1 VHANKNGT
9 TPAKTLPLHPMPCP
23 TPCRARVQSKYFM
36 INLLCRTYFVG
47 EIESQRWKPQ
57 VDYSSAPVAGCKS
70 ISVAAVTVAKPIVPM
85 AAPKRRVTSHYG
97 QQAIV
102 INKAVEAV

>member
-1 VHANKNGT
+1 
-9 TPAKTLPLHPMPCP
+9 
-23 TPCRARVQSKYFM
+23 M

-47 EIESQRWKPQ
+47 DIESQRWKPP

-70 ISVAAVTVAKPIVPM
+70 ISVAAATVDKSIAPM
-85 AAPKRRVTSHYG
+85 VAPKRRDTSHYG

-102 INKAVEAV
+102 INKVVKAV

>member
-1 VHANKNGT
+1 
-9 TPAKTLPLHPMPCP
+9 
-23 TPCRARVQSKYFM
+23 
-36 INLLCRTYFVG
+36 
-47 EIESQRWKPQ
+47 
-57 VDYSSAPVAGCKS
+57 
-70 ISVAAVTVAKPIVPM
+70 VTVAKPIVPM

>member
-1 VHANKNGT
+1 
-9 TPAKTLPLHPMPCP
+9 
-23 TPCRARVQSKYFM
+23 M

-47 EIESQRWKPQ
+47 EIGSQQWKPQ
-57 VDYSSAPVAGCKS
+57 VDYISAPVAGRKS
-70 ISVAAVTVAKPIVPM
+70 ISVAAVTGANPIVLM

>member
-1 VHANKNGT
+1 
-9 TPAKTLPLHPMPCP
+9 
-23 TPCRARVQSKYFM
+23 M

-47 EIESQRWKPQ
+47 EIGRQRWKPQ
-57 VDYSSAPVAGCKS
+57 VDYSSVPVAGCKS

-85 AAPKRRVTSHYG
+85 AAPKRRVTSHCG
-97 QQAIV
+97 QQASV